1 MAKYLIQDIVPPEKR
16 KRPKV
21 GVAKSPATHHT
32 ASPHVAHP
40 AAAHPV
46 HTSHRAPAHKR
57 EAVHHL
63 GHKEVAREALAT
75 EITHE
80 VAPEVHESTPEAMHY
95 VANEVAHV
103 YEPESV
109 TPPAPRDQS
118 LILEHLYKDAN
129 ISKQLSTDAAT
140 GSWPYND
147 TEARAQTDR
156 SRSMSTEFPTDG
168 SASQWGKR
176 WLPWILIPTILAVG
190 LFFILNYF
198 SGATVMIIPKH
209 DTIPIPDT
217 QVFTAQKNP
226 TDGSLA
232 FAVMKVTLDDTRE
245 VAATGSKMVTS
256 KAQGKIVIY
265 NEQSVP
271 QRLIKNTRFES
282 TAGKTYRIN
291 DSITVPKAVTTKTG
305 KLTPGT
311 MSISIYA
318 DEAGPSFNS
327 DPSDFTLPG
336 LKNTPQYKKVY
347 ARSSGPIV
355 GGASGTTK
363 SVSDQDMRD
372 ASDNLR
378 VSLETKL
385 RNKAHGDV
393 ASSQI
398 AFDKGIIVDLGD
410 PKLLTDQAS
419 SKDKAVLGA
428 SGTLYVVVFD
438 RNALT
443 KAVAK
448 GLVPTYAG
456 ENIEMGNIDSLSITL
471 PQMSGTLLWSSEKID
486 FSLHGTP
493 KLTWVVDEDKVKKD
507 LEGVAKSNF
516 NSVMGGYTTIER
528 AKASLRP
535 FWKSTFPTDSNV
547 ITLKIV
553 SSIPD

>member
-1 MAKYLIQDIVPPEKR
+1 M
-16 KRPKV
+16 
-21 GVAKSPATHHT
+21 SP
-32 ASPHVAHP
+32 
-40 AAAHPV
+40 
-46 HTSHRAPAHKR
+46 
-57 EAVHHL
+57 
-63 GHKEVAREALAT
+63 
-75 EITHE
+75 
-80 VAPEVHESTPEAMHY
+80 
-95 VANEVAHV
+95 
-103 YEPESV
+103 
-109 TPPAPRDQS
+109 
-118 LILEHLYKDAN
+118 
-129 ISKQLSTDAAT
+129 
-140 GSWPYND
+140 
-147 TEARAQTDR
+147 
-156 SRSMSTEFPTDG
+156 EFPTNG
-168 SASQWGKR
+168 AASDWRKR
-176 WLPWILIPTILAVG
+176 WLPWILIPTILALG

-209 DTIPIPDT
+209 DTVPIPDT
-217 QVFTAQKNP
+217 QVFSAQKNP
-226 TDGSLA
+226 TDGALA

-265 NEQSVP
+265 NEQTVP

-282 TAGKTYRIN
+282 AAGKTYRIN
-291 DSITVPKAVTTKTG
+291 DSITVPKAATAKTG

-311 MSISIYA
+311 MSITIYA
-318 DEAGPSFNS
+318 DEAGPSYNS

-347 ARSSGPIV
+347 ARSNGPIV

-363 SVSDQDMRD
+363 SVGDQDMRD

-393 ASSQI
+393 SSSQI
-398 AFDKGIIVDLGD
+398 AFDKGIVVDLGN

-419 SKDKAVLGA
+419 SPDKAVLGA
-428 SGTLYVVVFD
+428 SGTLYMLVFD
-438 RNALT
+438 RDALI
-443 KAVAK
+443 KAIAK

-456 ENIEMGNIDSLSITL
+456 ENIKMGNIDSLTITL
-471 PQMSGTLLWSSEKID
+471 PQTSGSAMWSAEKID

-493 KLTWVVDEDKVKKD
+493 ELTWVVDEEKVKKD
-507 LEGVAKSNF
+507 LAGVAKANF
-516 NSVMGGYTTIER
+516 NAVMGGYTTIER

-535 FWKSTFPTDSNV
+535 FWKSTFPADPKV